1 MEKKTYL
8 MIIVIGI
15 YNIFLEPGETVFIGS
30 RYYTQKIMGDASMDI
45 QAELNKFQEKAYTTL
60 TDDLSN
66 KFEIPVEEFKTELK
80 LDILQLTVT
89 VL

>member
-1 MEKKTYL
+1 

-15 YNIFLEPGETVFIGS
+15 YNTILEPGGTVFIGS
-30 RYYTQKIMGDASMDI
+30 RYYTQKIVGDANMDI
-45 QAELNKFQEKAYTTL
+45 QAELNEFQEEAYAKL
-60 TDDLSN
+60 TNDTSN
-66 KFEIPVEEFKTELK
+66 KFEIPVEKFKTELK